1 MCEAMSKNSG
11 GDPLEDG
18 GSTEQLIVHGGSSSG
33 CDNSNSLVTSEQNTA
48 SEDTTVNLEF
58 KLDISAG
65 GCVSSTSTSRPTS
78 SSGTG
83 CSLSAVPTCT
93 RLILYFIYNY
103 LLTQVNFDM

>member
-11 GDPLEDG
+11 SDPLEDG

-33 CDNSNSLVTSEQNTA
+33 CDNSNNLVTSDQNTA

-65 GCVSSTSTSRPTS
+65 GATSRPTS
-78 SSGTG
+78 SGTG
-83 CSLSAVPTCT
+83 CSAVPSCT

-103 LLTQVNFDM
+103 LGLS